1 MATQHGQDSIATS
14 AAVSVGVAATL
25 IKAATNRR
33 AIIVRNNGARPV
45 FIGGSGVTTANG
57 MPLNPNPTV
66 GQAGDSIT
74 LEGSAAVYGIV
85 GTGTVE
91 VRYIELTD

>member
-1 MATQHGQDSIATS
+1 MSDMKFDSIARQG
-14 AAVSVGVAATL
+14 AISVGVVATL
-25 IKAATNRR
+25 IKAGTSRR
-33 AIIVRNNGARPV
+33 AIIIRNNGARPV

-57 MPLNPNPTV
+57 MPLNPNPTA
-66 GQAGDSIT
+66 GLAGDSIT

-85 GTGTVE
+85 GSGTVE